1 MNHRNVRA
9 VVTLSGLALVGWAC
23 CAAIMEIGLQLA
35 TQSTTLLLHAIA
47 APLIFG
53 ALATFYFTRFHYTSP
68 LQTALVF
75 TGVVIVMDT
84 VVVALLILLILRSF
98 AMFASVKGT
107 WLPFALIFA
116 STYVVGVVIDRRA
129 RLRHAHG

>member
-1 MNHRNVRA
+1 MNQRNVRA
-9 VVTLSGLALVGWAC
+9 IVTLSGLALIGWAC
-23 CAAIMEIGLQLA
+23 CAAIMGIGLQVT

-53 ALATFYFTRFHYTSP
+53 ALSAFYFTRFHYTSP
-68 LQTALVF
+68 LQTALIF

-84 VVVALLILLILRSF
+84 VVVALLLLHSF
-98 AMFASVKGT
+98 AMFASVEGT

-116 STYVVGVVIDRRA
+116 STYLVGVVIDRTA
-129 RLRHAHG
+129 SLRHARG